1 MTMDARSAGA
11 ATLLGA
17 LNDACEGFQ
26 RYGQQLAAT
35 HGPLHWELVGRIGPG
50 DAPFAL
56 VGVVL
61 RYERTTVDLGVD
73 LWVRE
78 GAFEVSGYGTIDG
91 RRLLIDLPDVLTEPR
106 SLRRAYLEQFQRF
119 VFGQLIKCFG
129 ADTIIFLERF
139 FDFGFWCQGE
149 LN

>member
-1 MTMDARSAGA
+1 MDARSGGA

-17 LNDACEGFQ
+17 LNDACEDFQ
-26 RYGQQLAAT
+26 RYGQQVAAAT
-35 HGPLHWELVGRIGPG
+35 RGPIHWELIGRIGPG

-61 RYERTTVDLGVD
+61 RYDRTTVDLGVD

-91 RRLLIDLPDVLTEPR
+91 RRLLVDLPDVLTDDVDEAIDV
-106 SLRRAYLEQFQRF
+106 LREYTRRLCSYRNVLDEVA
-119 VFGQLIKCFG
+119 
-129 ADTIIFLERF
+129 
-139 FDFGFWCQGE
+139 
-149 LN
+149 